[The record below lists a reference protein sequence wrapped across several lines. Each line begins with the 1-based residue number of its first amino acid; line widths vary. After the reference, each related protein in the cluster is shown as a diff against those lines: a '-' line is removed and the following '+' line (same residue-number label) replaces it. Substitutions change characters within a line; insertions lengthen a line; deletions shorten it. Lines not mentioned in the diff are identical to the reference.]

1 MIETIHPEPKIRPGY
16 LQGLLTDK
24 AFIQAL
30 ATQLVA
36 NQVEAHL
43 DMIQDAGSD
52 EYGQFDEVADC
63 VAGAKETLDDYLAEL
78 LEEFCT
84 ELTNEIKNVHIKT
97 TAVKLLPGDDI
108 DADITVSY
116 NVK

>member
-16 LQGLLTDK
+16 LQGLLTDRQ
-24 AFIQAL
+24 FIQAL

-43 DMIQDAGSD
+43 DMVRDAGSE
-52 EYGQFDEVADC
+52 EYGNFQEVADC
-63 VAGAKETLDDYLAEL
+63 VAGAKETLDDYLAEI

-84 ELTNEIKNVHIKT
+84 ELTNELKNVNIIT
-97 TAVKLLPGDDI
+97 TQVMLRPGHTI
-108 DADITVSY
+108 DADVIVSH

>member
-1 MIETIHPEPKIRPGY
+1 MIETIHPEPKIRPGF

-36 NQVEAHL
+36 NQVEAHI
-43 DMIQDAGSD
+43 DMIQDAGSE
-52 EYGQFDEVADC
+52 EYSNFREVADC
-63 VAGAKETLDDYLAEL
+63 VAGAKDTLDDFLAEM

-84 ELTNEIKNVHIKT
+84 ELSNELKNVNIRT
-97 TAVKLLPGDDI
+97 TAVKLLPDQGI
-108 DADITVSY
+108 DADVIVSY

>member
-1 MIETIHPEPKIRPGY
+1 MIESIHPEPKIRPGF

-43 DMIQDAGSD
+43 DMIQDAGSE
-52 EYGQFDEVADC
+52 EYGQFEEVADC
-63 VAGAKETLDDYLAEL
+63 VAGAKDTLDDYLAEL

-84 ELTNEIKNVHIKT
+84 ELTNEIKNVNIRTTQVMLRPGKT
-97 TAVKLLPGDDI
+97 I
-108 DADITVSY
+108 DADVIVSY
-116 NVK
+116 NAK